1 MIAMHKLLRRQLWHR
16 YLLYLSCLIMP
27 GMITPPAHA
36 EIYTW
41 KDAEGRIH
49 FSDSKPQ
56 EYNANEVE
64 VDVDNNVYSP
74 VPIPETTFTPGEKKE
89 IKKRTMRKAKRGEVI
104 MYSTEW
110 CGYCGRA
117 KDYFRKKG
125 IAYTEYD
132 IEKSDKAKKEHTA
145 LGGGGVPVLLI
156 GTKKG
161 TRLMRGFSEQRFEA
175 IYN

>member
-1 MIAMHKLLRRQLWHR
+1 MHKLLGHPLWHR
-16 YLLYLSCLIMP
+16 HLLYLSCLIILAIGALP
-27 GMITPPAHA
+27 VKA

-41 KDAEGRIH
+41 KDADGRIH

-56 EYNANEVE
+56 EYNADEVE
-64 VDVDNNVYSP
+64 VDIDNNVYSP
-74 VPIPETTFTPGEKKE
+74 IPIPETTFTSQEKKE
-89 IKKRTMRKAKRGEVI
+89 IKKNTMRKAKRGEVI

-145 LGGGGVPVLLI
+145 LGGGGVPVLLV

-161 TRLMRGFSEQRFEA
+161 TKLMRGFSEQRFEA